1 MASPFFFVK
10 KKDGKLR
17 PVQDYQKLNEMTIKN
32 CYPLP
37 LISELID
44 KLTHAKIFSKM
55 DIRWGYNNIRIK
67 EGDEWKAAFR
77 TNQGLFE
84 PLVMFFGLTNSPP
97 TFQTMMNDVF
107 REEIVK
113 GWVVIYMD
121 DILVFSKNEED
132 HEKYVG
138 RILQKLREHKL
149 SLKPEKCWFS
159 KKEIEFLGL
168 IISKKQR
175 LNNNG

>member
-32 CYPLP
+32 RYPLP
-37 LISELID
+37 LISELIN

-55 DIRWGYNNIRIK
+55 DIQWGYNNIQIK

-77 TNQGLFE
+77 TNRGLFE
-84 PLVMFFGLTNSPP
+84 PLVMFFGLTNSPA

-107 REEIVK
+107 REEIAK

-121 DILVFSKNEED
+121 DILVFSENEKD
-132 HEKYVG
+132 HEKHVG
-138 RILQKLREHKL
+138 
-149 SLKPEKCWFS
+149 
-159 KKEIEFLGL
+159 
-168 IISKKQR
+168 
-175 LNNNG
+175 